1 MKKKSMALMI
11 LTALICMSPFVD
23 TKAYAE
29 GENEVC
35 NCSEEHLP
43 FTDVP
48 EDSWYSFY
56 VHCAYNE
63 GIINGRTETTFD
75 PEGYVTMG
83 EVATMAAKLHDRL
96 MGRYT
101 DFEANRTS
109 PWYGQYLRYCYDN
122 GIYRNPNVAQ
132 GKVKLY
138 ACENWNASAKRR
150 DVAGMFAHVDQRPGR
165 GFLNPDVP
173 LTDIPDV
180 DRSTPHHQEILTM
193 YCMGVAVGD
202 EWMRF
207 NPDGKIR
214 RSEAVALAVRLLFD
228 DARVELPKG

>member
-1 MKKKSMALMI
+1 MKKRRIAL
-11 LTALICMSPFVD
+11 LLVAALICMPFVS
-23 TKAYAE
+23 TNVYA
-29 GENEVC
+29 GRGNIMPDG
-35 NCSEEHLP
+35 EEHLP

-48 EDSWYSFY
+48 EDSWYSSY
-56 VHCAYNE
+56 VRWAYYE

-83 EVATMAAKLHDRL
+83 EVATMAAKLNDRL
-96 MGRYT
+96 MERYT
-101 DFEANRTS
+101 DFDANRTS

-122 GIYRNPNVAQ
+122 GIYRNPKVAQ

-180 DRSTPHHQEILTM
+180 DRGTPHHQEILTM
-193 YCMGVAVGD
+193 YRMGVAVGD

-214 RSEAVALAVRLLFD
+214 RNEVVALAVRLLYD

>member
-1 MKKKSMALMI
+1 MKRKSVGLLLLA
-11 LTALICMSPFVD
+11 ALICLSPLYSRKAYAGRGQIMPDGEEYLPFVD
-23 TKAYAE
+23 
-29 GENEVC
+29 V
-35 NCSEEHLP
+35 
-43 FTDVP
+43 D

-56 VHCAYNE
+56 VQCAYNE
-63 GIINGRTETTFD
+63 GIINGRTKTTFD

-96 MGRYT
+96 MERNT
-101 DFEANRTS
+101 DFQATQTS
-109 PWYGQYLRYCYDN
+109 PWYGQYLRYCYEN
-122 GIYRNPNVAQ
+122 GIYRNVKVAQ

-138 ACENWNASAKRR
+138 ACENWNAPAKRR
-150 DVAGMFAHVDQRPGR
+150 DVAGMFAHVDQRPGQML
-165 GFLNPDVP
+165 LNPDVP

-180 DRSTPHHQEILTM
+180 DRSTPHHQEILKM
-193 YCMGVAVGD
+193 YRMGVAVGD

-214 RSEAVALAVRLLFD
+214 RNEAVALAVRLLFD

>member
-1 MKKKSMALMI
+1 MKKRRIAL
-11 LTALICMSPFVD
+11 LLVAALSCMPFVS
-23 TKAYAE
+23 TNVYAGRGNIMPD
-29 GENEVC
+29 GEEY
-35 NCSEEHLP
+35 LP
-43 FTDVP
+43 FIDVDK
-48 EDSWYSFY
+48 DSWYGFY
-56 VHCAYNE
+56 VQCAYNE

-83 EVATMAAKLHDRL
+83 EVATMAAKLNDRL
-96 MGRYT
+96 MERYT
-101 DFEANRTS
+101 DFDANRTS

-122 GIYRNPNVAQ
+122 GIYRNPKVAQ

-138 ACENWNASAKRR
+138 ACENWNTPAKRR

-193 YCMGVAVGD
+193 YRMGVAVGD

-214 RSEAVALAVRLLFD
+214 RNEVVALAVRLLYD

>member
-1 MKKKSMALMI
+1 MKNKSI
-11 LTALICMSPFVD
+11 ALIILAAFVWIPFVS
-23 TKAYAE
+23 TTAYAGGNGIMPD
-29 GENEVC
+29 GEEY
-35 NCSEEHLP
+35 LP
-43 FTDVP
+43 FIDVDK
-48 EDSWYSFY
+48 DSWYGFY
-56 VHCAYNE
+56 VQCAYNE

-75 PEGYVTMG
+75 PDGYVTMG

-96 MGRYT
+96 MERHTG
-101 DFEANRTS
+101 FEANRTA

-138 ACENWNASAKRR
+138 ACENWKAPAKRR

-193 YCMGVAVGD
+193 YRMGVAVGD

-214 RSEAVALAVRLLFD
+214 RNEAVALAVRLLFD

>member
-1 MKKKSMALMI
+1 MKKRRIAL
-11 LTALICMSPFVD
+11 LLVAALICMPFVS
-23 TKAYAE
+23 TNVYAGRGNIMPD
-29 GENEVC
+29 GEEY
-35 NCSEEHLP
+35 LP
-43 FTDVP
+43 FIDVDK
-48 EDSWYSFY
+48 DSWYGFY
-56 VHCAYNE
+56 VQCAYNE

-83 EVATMAAKLHDRL
+83 EVATMAAKLNDRL
-96 MGRYT
+96 MQRYT

-109 PWYGQYLRYCYDN
+109 PWYGQYMRYCYAN

-132 GKVKLY
+132 GKVTLD
-138 ACENWNASAKRR
+138 ACENWNAPAKRR

-180 DRSTPHHQEILTM
+180 DRSTPHHQEILRM
-193 YCMGVAVGD
+193 YRMGVAVGD

-214 RSEAVALAVRLLFD
+214 RNEVVALAVRLLYD

>member
-1 MKKKSMALMI
+1 MKRKSVGLLL
-11 LTALICMSPFVD
+11 LTALLCLSPLFSA
-23 TKAYAE
+23 KAYAGRGRIMPN
-29 GENEVC
+29 GEEYF
-35 NCSEEHLP
+35 P

-48 EDSWYSFY
+48 DDSWYKFY
-56 VHCAYNE
+56 VLVAYNE
-63 GIINGRTETTFD
+63 GIVNGRTETTFA
-75 PEGYVTMG
+75 PNGYVTMG

-96 MGRYT
+96 MERHT

-138 ACENWNASAKRR
+138 ACENWNAPAKRR
-150 DVAGMFAHVDQRPGR
+150 DVAGMFANVDQRRGR
-165 GFLNPDVP
+165 MLLNPDVP

-193 YCMGVAVGD
+193 YRMGVAVGD

-214 RSEAVALAVRLLFD
+214 RNEVVALAVRLLFD

>member
-1 MKKKSMALMI
+1 MKRKSVGLLLLAAL
-11 LTALICMSPFVD
+11 TCLIPLYSR
-23 TKAYAE
+23 KAYAGRGQIMPN
-29 GENEVC
+29 GEEY
-35 NCSEEHLP
+35 LP
-43 FTDVP
+43 FIDVD

-56 VHCAYNE
+56 VQCAYNE
-63 GIINGRTETTFD
+63 GIINGRTKTTFE

-96 MGRYT
+96 MERNT
-101 DFEANRTS
+101 DFQATQTS
-109 PWYGQYLRYCYDN
+109 PWYGQYLRYCYEN
-122 GIYRNPNVAQ
+122 GIYRNVKVAQ

-138 ACENWNASAKRR
+138 ACENWNAPAKRR
-150 DVAGMFAHVDQRPGR
+150 DVAGMFAHVDQRPGQML
-165 GFLNPDVP
+165 LNPDVP

-180 DRSTPHHQEILTM
+180 DRSTPHHQEILKM
-193 YCMGVAVGD
+193 YRMGVAVGD

-214 RSEAVALAVRLLFD
+214 RNEAVALAVRLLFD